1 MKIENNINKNRKE
14 KKQQEIHIENSKKL
28 MLNKLK
34 NIENGISRNRK
45 IFLKNVLRA
54 DQYKL
59 SISINKN
66 RKSNIW

>member
-59 SISINKN
+59 SININRN

>member
-59 SISINKN
+59 SINININ

>member
-59 SISINKN
+59 SI
-66 RKSNIW
+66 NII